1 MGTFSFRKQPFTMKR
16 LFLLLALVVAS
27 YAQEEVLPS
36 DATLLDQRG
45 LATLMMRELLV
56 PFNSINQLVDWINQ
70 VPRSVFLDCPT
81 DEVAFG
87 LVCDPNQI
95 SRQDLDNYFCGS
107 DPSNFGWCGAF
118 WQQQDENKR
127 FSTRGVSNGALAVFD
142 MEDEYSEMFGRVCS
156 CHCGCQRGCY
166 PGVPGCGSFDCPEGA
181 CTVETPTPFV
191 LSALPVRP
199 LSVTWTTIVA
209 RTSGM

>member
-1 MGTFSFRKQPFTMKR
+1 MGFSFRKQPSTMKR

-95 SRQDLDNYFCGS
+95 SRQDLDNYFCGAS
-107 DPSNFGWCGAF
+107 PTEFGWCGQF
-118 WQQQDENKR
+118 W
-127 FSTRGVSNGALAVFD
+127 STHSGTLKRGVSNGAL
-142 MEDEYSEMFGRVCS
+142 
-156 CHCGCQRGCY
+156 
-166 PGVPGCGSFDCPEGA
+166 
-181 CTVETPTPFV
+181 
-191 LSALPVRP
+191 
-199 LSVTWTTIVA
+199 
-209 RTSGM
+209 